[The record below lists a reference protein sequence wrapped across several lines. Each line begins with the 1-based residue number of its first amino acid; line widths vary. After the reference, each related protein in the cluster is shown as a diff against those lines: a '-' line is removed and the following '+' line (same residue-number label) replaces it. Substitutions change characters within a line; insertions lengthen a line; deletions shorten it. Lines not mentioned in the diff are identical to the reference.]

1 MPSPVSIYVVHHL
14 RSNVATQLAS
24 DLFDW
29 FRLSLL
35 TETQSGAGLPVYFRR
50 RIVEARLQPDISFSD
65 SDLNVVVL
73 LVDQEM
79 VGDIEWR
86 TALVR
91 FAKKA
96 RRWNKD
102 HFGKNRVQILPIAMH
117 EGLYRIADVYEN
129 FNPIRLL
136 DMPLDQMTAFL
147 RRAVTE
153 AAARFVRANNSD
165 VTPPLNVFL
174 SHAKRDGRQIAEYIR
189 DSVRSFGQ
197 MVAWYDANDLP
208 YGGKWKSEMMK
219 SARTDTAAMVATV
232 TDTYPSRQWCRREAT
247 EARTPMR
254 LNRAINSP
262 GIWKVQ
268 PVVGIYN
275 LGNRWTRPMPMLEG
289 VPRIGWDAMEPRKT
303 TERLVDRLA
312 LEVMLGLVH
321 RKVAVSIARKQT
333 KRKDICY
340 LTWVPDTWTL
350 SKLRQIMLTGQE
362 DVTNIR
368 YIVYPGYGLA
378 KTELSELDSVVQ
390 SFHRD
395 TKLVSFEEAM
405 SWQIQVS

>member
-14 RSNVATQLAS
+14 KSKVATQLAS

-35 TETQSGAGLPVYFRR
+35 TENQSNAGLPVYFRR

-65 SDLNVVVL
+65 SDLNIVVL

-79 VGDIEWR
+79 VGDIDWR

-91 FAKKA
+91 FAKSA
-96 RRWNKD
+96 RTWNKK
-102 HFGKNRVQILPIAMH
+102 HVGKNRVQILPIAMH
-117 EGLYRIADVYEN
+117 EGLYRIPEVYEN
-129 FNPIRLL
+129 FNPIRSL

-153 AAARFVRANNSD
+153 AAARFVRADNSD

-219 SARTDTAAMVATV
+219 SAKTDTAAMVAIV
-232 TDTYPSRQWCRREAT
+232 TDTYPSRQWCRLEAT
-247 EARTPMR
+247 EARTPVR
-254 LNRAINSP
+254 LNRAVSSP
-262 GIWKVQ
+262 GIWKLQ

-275 LGNRWTRPMPMLEG
+275 LGNQWTRPIPMLEG
-289 VPRIGWDAMEPRKT
+289 VPRIGWDALEPRKT

-333 KRKDICY
+333 KRMDICY

-350 SKLRQIMLTGQE
+350 SKLRQILLAGKE
-362 DVTNIR
+362 DVAKIR

-395 TKLVSFEEAM
+395 SQLVSFEEAM
-405 SWQIQVS
+405 SW

>member
-14 RSNVATQLAS
+14 KSTVATQLAS

-29 FRLSLL
+29 FRLSLM
-35 TETQSGAGLPVYFRR
+35 TENQSGAGLPVYFRR
-50 RIVEARLQPDISFSD
+50 RIVDARLQPDISFKD
-65 SDLNVVVL
+65 SDLNIVVL

-79 VGDIEWR
+79 VGDIDWR

-96 RRWNKD
+96 RVWNKE

-117 EGLYRIADVYEN
+117 EGLYRIAEVYES

-136 DMPLDQMTAFL
+136 DMALDQMTAFL

-153 AAARFVRANNSD
+153 AAARFVRADASHT
-165 VTPPLNVFL
+165 TPPLNVFL
-174 SHAKRDGRQIAEYIR
+174 SHAKRDGRPIAEYIR

-208 YGGKWKSEMMK
+208 YGGEWKAKMIN
-219 SARTDTAAMVATV
+219 SAGTDTVAMVAIV
-232 TDTYPSRQWCRREAT
+232 TDTYPSRQWCRLEAT
-247 EARTPMR
+247 EARTPKR
-254 LNRAINSP
+254 LNNRAINSP
-262 GIWKVQ
+262 GIWRVQ

-275 LGNRWTRPMPMLEG
+275 LGNQWTRPMPMLEG
-289 VPRIGWDAMEPRKT
+289 VPRIGWDPMEPRKI

-321 RKVAVSIARKQT
+321 RKVAVSIARRQT
-333 KRKDICY
+333 KPNEYCY

-350 SKLRQIMLTGQE
+350 SKLRQIMLKGKE
-362 DVTNIR
+362 DVAKIR

-378 KTELSELDSVVQ
+378 KTEILELDSVVR
-390 SFHRD
+390 SFRKD

-405 SWQIQVS
+405 S